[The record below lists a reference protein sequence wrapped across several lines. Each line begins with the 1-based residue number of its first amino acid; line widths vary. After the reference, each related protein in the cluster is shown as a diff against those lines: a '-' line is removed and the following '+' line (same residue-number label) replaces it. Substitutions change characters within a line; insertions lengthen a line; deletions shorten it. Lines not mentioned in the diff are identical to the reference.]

1 MPTSKSLRWWMIS
14 LLTIG
19 TILNYL
25 TRGTLATAAPTL
37 MQELH
42 ITESQYSWIIGFFQ
56 GGIMLQPVVGYILDS
71 IGLKIGLAL
80 FASGWAVFTMAHG
93 LGNSWQAF
101 ATLRGLLGFAEGT
114 THTAGMKVV
123 ADWFPANERGLASGI
138 YNIGAA
144 VGAAIAPPLV
154 ATAIYFYDWRA
165 AFVIIGGL
173 AFVWVA
179 LWWRFYDSP
188 AKHRSLSQHE
198 RAYIEAGQEEHL
210 TSGAGRPSVWHIVR
224 QRNFWGIA
232 LPRFL
237 ADPTW
242 GTLSFWIPLYLT
254 RVHGFDLRQI
264 AIFAW
269 LPFLAA
275 DLGSMFGP
283 VLVLWL
289 QRRGVGLINARKG
302 AFTIGAFMMVSMMF
316 VGQVHNPYAALALI
330 CFGGFAHQ
338 TLSVTVITMSSDLF
352 RRNEIGTVAG
362 MAGTMANLGV
372 LLFSLLMG
380 ALVATVGYNPFFF
393 ALGVL
398 DLIGAV
404 VLWTLV
410 REPVN
415 PAPVAPAVAAVR

>member
-1 MPTSKSLRWWMIS
+1 MPTFKSLRWWMIG

-25 TRGTLATAAPTL
+25 TRGTLATAAPTM

-42 ITESQYSWIIGFFQ
+42 ITEEQYSWIVGFFQ
-56 GGIMLQPVVGYILDS
+56 AGIMLQPVVGYILDS

-101 ATLRGLLGFAEGT
+101 AVLRGLLGFAEGT

-123 ADWFPANERGLASGI
+123 ADWFPAKERGFASGI

-154 ATAIYFYDWRA
+154 AIAVYMYDWRA
-165 AFVIIGGL
+165 AFVIIGAL

-179 LWWRFYDSP
+179 IWLRFYESP
-188 AKHRSLSQHE
+188 AKHRSLSQGE
-198 RAYIEAGQEEHL
+198 RDYIEAGQEKHL
-210 TSGAGRPSVWHIVR
+210 SSDGKRPSVRDIVG

-254 RVHGFDLRQI
+254 KVHGFDLKQI

-289 QRRGVGLINARKG
+289 QKRGIGLINARKG
-302 AFTIGAFMMVSMMF
+302 AFSIGALMMISMMF
-316 VGQVHNPYAALALI
+316 VGQVHDPYSALALI
-330 CFGGFAHQ
+330 CLGGFAHQ

-352 RRNEIGTVAG
+352 KRNEIGTVAG
-362 MAGTMANLGV
+362 LAGTLANLGV

-380 ALVATVGYNPFFF
+380 ALVTTIGYNPFFF

-410 REPVN
+410 REPVIS
-415 PAPVAPAVAAVR
+415 APAAIATR

>member
-1 MPTSKSLRWWMIS
+1 MPKFKALRWWMIG

-25 TRGTLATAAPTL
+25 TRGTLAVAAPTM

-42 ITESQYSWIIGFFQ
+42 ITEEQYSWILGFFQ

-93 LGNSWQAF
+93 LGHSWQFF
-101 ATLRGLLGFAEGT
+101 AAIRGLLGFAEGT
-114 THTAGMKVV
+114 THTAGMKTV
-123 ADWFPANERGLASGI
+123 ADWFPAKERGLASGI

-144 VGAAIAPPLV
+144 VGAAVAPPLV
-154 ATAIYFYDWRA
+154 AVAVYLYDWRA
-165 AFVIIGGL
+165 AFVIIGAL
-173 AFVWVA
+173 AFVWVG
-179 LWWRFYDSP
+179 LWLRFYDSP
-188 AKHRSLSQHE
+188 KKHPALSQAE
-198 RAYIEAGQEEHL
+198 REYIEAGQEEHL
-210 TSGAGRPSVWHIVR
+210 SAGDARPSVWNILK

-254 RVHGFDLRQI
+254 KVHGFDLKQI

-275 DLGSMFGP
+275 DVGSMFGP
-283 VLVLWL
+283 FLVLWL
-289 QRRGVGLINARKG
+289 QKHGVGLINARKG
-302 AFTIGAFMMVSMMF
+302 AFTIGAFMMISMMF
-316 VGQVHNPYAALALI
+316 VGQVHDPYAALALI

-362 MAGTMANLGV
+362 AAGTFANLGV

-380 ALVATVGYNPFFF
+380 ALVTKVGYDPFFF

-410 REPVN
+410 REPVRAV
-415 PAPVAPAVAAVR
+415 PATVAAR

>member
-1 MPTSKSLRWWMIS
+1 MPALKTLRWWMIS

-25 TRGTLATAAPTL
+25 TRGTLAVAAPTM

-42 ITESQYSWIIGFFQ
+42 ITEKQYSWIVGFFQ

-71 IGLKIGLAL
+71 VGLKIGLAM

-93 LGNSWQAF
+93 LGHSWQGF
-101 ATLRGLLGFAEGT
+101 AALRGLLGFAEGT

-123 ADWFPANERGLASGI
+123 AEWFPAKERGFASGV

-144 VGAAIAPPLV
+144 AGAAIAPPLV
-154 ATAIYFYDWRA
+154 AIAVYLYDWRA
-165 AFVIIGGL
+165 AFVIIGAL

-179 LWWRFYDSP
+179 LWLRFYDSP
-188 AKHRSLSQHE
+188 AKHRSLSQDE
-198 RAYIEAGQEEHL
+198 RDYIERGQEHHL
-210 TSGAGRPSVWHIVR
+210 SSDGARPSIWNIIT

-254 RVHGFDLRQI
+254 KVHGFDLKQI

-275 DLGSMFGP
+275 DVGSMFGP
-283 VLVLWL
+283 MLVLWL
-289 QRRGVGLINARKG
+289 QKRGITLINARKG
-302 AFTIGAFMMVSMMF
+302 AFTIGALMMICMMF
-316 VGQVHNPYAALALI
+316 VGQVSSAYAAIALI
-330 CFGGFAHQ
+330 CLGGFAHQ

-362 MAGTMANLGV
+362 MAGTLANLGV

-380 ALVATVGYNPFFF
+380 GFVTTVGYNPFFF

-404 VLWTLV
+404 VLWTMV
-410 REPVN
+410 RAPSSQ
-415 PAPVAPAVAAVR
+415 PVAVVR